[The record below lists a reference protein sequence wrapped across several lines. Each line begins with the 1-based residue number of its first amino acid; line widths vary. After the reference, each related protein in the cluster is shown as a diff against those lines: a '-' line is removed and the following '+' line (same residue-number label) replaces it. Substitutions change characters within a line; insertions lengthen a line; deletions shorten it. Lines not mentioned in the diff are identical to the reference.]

1 MTTIL
6 FVESDDILR
15 NAIHRAFKAEC
26 NIKVTLVM
34 DTKQAKEVLDEQ
46 FFDLLVIDTVLK
58 YDDTDGIT
66 FLKNIRKEGIYIPA
80 CFYTPL
86 SQEDVSEQMMGYNC
100 LTVISN
106 QIDPEG
112 LVKIVKDMLYISG
125 EDGQVKL
132 DELEELAQSLETK
145 VKKFSKQARNI
156 NCI

>member
-1 MTTIL
+1 
-6 FVESDDILR
+6 
-15 NAIHRAFKAEC
+15 
-26 NIKVTLVM
+26 M